1 MNVTARFRQLRCSIE
16 TREGPKISFMRR
28 TKPVHYKSWNPT
40 RGSVVALFAALL
52 CSELGLAQKPE
63 YEFYYRFRTEFT
75 PALQEANH
83 WSLSEEQVFGTL
95 STTISAS
102 LRAGLG
108 RLTSV

>member
-1 MNVTARFRQLRCSIE
+1 M
-16 TREGPKISFMRR
+16 
-28 TKPVHYKSWNPT
+28 HYKSWNPT